1 MHVPAVGEG
10 AANQNGATAKRIVT
24 RDLDAHVADGRHRV
38 GGNGE
43 ETARRPDEIDPV
55 HLRVIGN
62 RDVRD
67 GGGESGYAS
76 DPERGAP
83 DDGVGIHGHVGSARD
98 YHARDG
104 RFGERSQLSRGITA

>member
-1 MHVPAVGEG
+1 QTSRHQHVDDVRLDLHAGHEPVGRSVHVPAVGEG

-67 GGGESGYAS
+67 GGGESGYA
-76 DPERGAP
+76 
-83 DDGVGIHGHVGSARD
+83 
-98 YHARDG
+98 
-104 RFGERSQLSRGITA
+104 